1 MNFIKSI
8 AWMLAKYTSFII
20 MAYIVV
26 DQWVMGKAKTQALQI
41 EEKVMAV
48 RSADML
54 HLDKRLDKIDNKL
67 ERILEKK

>member
-1 MNFIKSI
+1 MV
-8 AWMLAKYTSFII
+8 AKYTSFII
-20 MAYIVV
+20 MGYIVV

-54 HLDKRLDKIDNKL
+54 HLDKRLDRIDHKL
-67 ERILEKK
+67 EKILEKQ